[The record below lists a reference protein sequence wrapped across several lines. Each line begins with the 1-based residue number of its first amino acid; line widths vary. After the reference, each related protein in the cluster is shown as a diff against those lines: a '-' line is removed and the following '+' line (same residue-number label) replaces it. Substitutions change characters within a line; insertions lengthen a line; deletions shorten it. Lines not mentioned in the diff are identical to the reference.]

1 MKPAGKVRCN
11 MRTKLAIVPVKFK
24 YCFGGKS
31 PRTSFC
37 NGTVL
42 IAVELYR
49 GGSSET
55 VHPGNP
61 TRPSAKDRSALGER
75 CVSLGP
81 VRAGARLFQR
91 TASTR

>member
-1 MKPAGKVRCN
+1 
-11 MRTKLAIVPVKFK
+11 
-24 YCFGGKS
+24 
-31 PRTSFC
+31 
-37 NGTVL
+37 L

-81 VRAGARLFQR
+81 VRAGARLIQKGGGKHALTVVMSCR
-91 TASTR
+91 AHYV